1 VIEDQQ
7 SGLLVPAGDAQAIA
21 DSICAVLRNPFLAAR
36 LSAQGHE
43 RVVRE
48 FSFDV
53 VVRRTQDLYLEL
65 LDAKTRGG
73 KPTHE

>member
-1 VIEDQQ
+1 M
-7 SGLLVPAGDAQAIA
+7 S
-21 DSICAVLRNPFLAAR
+21 PFLAAR
-36 LSAQGHE
+36 LGVQARE

-73 KPTHE
+73 KRPHA